1 MDENFSR
8 HSDSTVDGSGHVPY
22 PRWVVVCVIFLLI
35 SIAGVSI
42 WQLRNRF
49 IVTLPKL
56 GTGES
61 VQSIATSLLEAQDEQ
76 LKLQDSDQDG
86 LDDYQEMKVYG
97 TSPFISD
104 TDSDGITDAAE
115 VRAGTDPVC
124 PTGKTCRGSSQALA
138 DTSTNNNPFLSS
150 EFALVLEDPAQIRQ
164 LLIQGGADPL
174 VINQLDDQT
183 LQVLGQEA
191 LKAATEPTQEKFDL
205 LSDVTPDQIR
215 ALLKRSGMADAQLAE
230 FTDAQLLE
238 IYTQALTQVQAESA
252 VNSPQQP

>member
-8 HSDSTVDGSGHVPY
+8 NSDSSVDDSGHVPY
-22 PRWVVVCVIFLLI
+22 PRWIVVCVIFLLI
-35 SIAGVSI
+35 SIAGVSV
-42 WQLRNRF
+42 WQMRNRF

-86 LDDYQEMKVYG
+86 LNDYEEMKVYG

-115 VRAGTDPVC
+115 VRVGTDPVC
-124 PTGKTCRGSSQALA
+124 PTGKTCRGDSQALA

-150 EFALVLEDPAQIRQ
+150 EFALVLEDPAKIRQ
-164 LLIQGGADPL
+164 LLIEGGADPR
-174 VINQLDDQT
+174 VVNQLDDQT

-205 LSDVTPDQIR
+205 LKSVTPDQIR
-215 ALLKRSGMADAQLAE
+215 TLLKASGLTDDQLAV
-230 FTDAQLLE
+230 FTDQQLLE
-238 IYTQALTQVQAESA
+238 IYTEALAQSQSESTA
-252 VNSPQQP
+252 TTSQQP